1 MTKIRTVIGYIA
13 YRATADELAPIGGK
27 GVCDSC
33 NRYSY
38 HGYLIPVLNS
48 YYCPECYRDFC
59 SRARFYPDDIGHET
73 RVAAYYESK
82 IPLEGKTQ

>member
-1 MTKIRTVIGYIA
+1 MTKIRTDIGYIA
-13 YRATADELAPIGGK
+13 YRATADELSEIGGN
-27 GVCDSC
+27 GMCDAC
-33 NRYSY
+33 GRYSY

>member
-1 MTKIRTVIGYIA
+1 MTKIRTDIGYIA

-33 NRYSY
+33 N
-38 HGYLIPVLNS
+38 
-48 YYCPECYRDFC
+48 YCPECYRDFC